1 MSPDGV
7 TVLVGQNES
16 GKSSVLEAIA
26 LTASERELTE
36 DDIRYG
42 AECPSVELEYAVSRG
57 DLDDHL
63 EEFEHAQVQKLNDYL
78 EDCGSLTCTYSWSR
92 NEHGR
97 FILSED
103 IEDPNLSSI
112 LSARVSSVA
121 PSIVPKA
128 REGSDDVENLNADEA
143 NLHGGAE
150 DSESD
155 ESAGGSEEKALYKTM
170 TARDVAEACYY
181 AAPYTTL
188 FNHDSGMLPNTV
200 DINEKGI
207 LIGAGAEAATNYL
220 LVAGLD
226 VADLLVPDSR
236 RREISLEI
244 ANNKITDDFCS
255 FWSQLIGK
263 HSRLKLQCSLRHYPA
278 GDEKA
283 GRPYL
288 VFWIADGYN
297 KLYPKQRSLGVRWF
311 VSFYLQMKATER
323 SGGRMFLLDEPG
335 ANLHPKAQADVL
347 RLVHKLSKDVPVV
360 YSTHSP
366 HMIEYDK
373 LYRVLA
379 VQRTGDDEY
388 SPTTIISAHHL
399 GAASSDTLSPVL
411 TAMGAD
417 LSQQEVIRRKNNVI
431 LEEMS
436 GFYYLKAFWSLLK
449 VKQEAHFIAATG
461 VNKIEAL
468 ANMFLGW
475 GLDFIVAIDDEKNS
489 RTVFNSLKKNLYG
502 DDEKVAAENVFKF
515 KSFHGIEDVF
525 STDAFKRFIV
535 NSGDAQI
542 NGKNSEWAKQAG
554 FSKPVLAHAFWQQV
568 LEGRLTEA
576 DLDAETM
583 ANIKTIVAGIV
594 ERLQKR
600 SA

>member
-16 GKSSVLEAIA
+16 GKSSVLDALA
-26 LTASERELTE
+26 LTSSDKELTE

-42 AECPSVELEYAVSRG
+42 TAWPTVELEYAVTQG
-57 DLDDHL
+57 ELNDEL
-63 EEFEHAQVQKLNDYL
+63 EQFDPAQLERLNDYL
-78 EDCGSLTCTYSWSR
+78 EKTGRLVCTYSWKR
-92 NEHGR
+92 NEGSR
-97 FILSED
+97 FELVED
-103 IEDPNLSSI
+103 IEDPNLLAI
-112 LSARVSSVA
+112 LSPPISLATSDLNISKGETAEASDVPTISEDSSGDGAEGVNDEKQ
-121 PSIVPKA
+121 SRPKA
-128 REGSDDVENLNADEA
+128 MTVSDI
-143 NLHGGAE
+143 
-150 DSESD
+150 
-155 ESAGGSEEKALYKTM
+155 
-170 TARDVAEACYY
+170 AEACYY
-181 AAPYTTL
+181 AAPYATL

-200 DINEKGI
+200 DINDKGI
-207 LIGAGAEAATNYL
+207 LVGAGAEAAKNYL

-226 VADLLVPDSR
+226 VADLLASDSR
-236 RREISLEI
+236 RQETSFDI
-244 ANNKITDDFCS
+244 ANNKITEDFCS

-263 HSRLKLQCSLRHYPA
+263 RSQLKLQCSLRHYPA

-283 GRPYL
+283 GQPHL

-373 LYRVLA
+373 LFRVLA
-379 VQRTGDDEY
+379 VQREGDGEY
-388 SPTTIISAHHL
+388 SPTKIISAHHL

-417 LSQQEVIRRKNNVI
+417 LSQQEVIRKNNNVI

-436 GFYYLKAFWSLLK
+436 GFYYLKAFWTLME

-475 GLDFIVAIDDEKNS
+475 GLDFIVAIDDERNS
-489 RTVFNSLKKNLYG
+489 RAVFNSLKKNLYG
-502 DDEKVAAENVFKF
+502 DDEDIAFANVFKF
-515 KSFHGIEDVF
+515 KPFHGIEDVF
-525 STDAFKRFIV
+525 STDVFKRIV
-535 NSGDAQI
+535 VNDVNAQI
-542 NGKNSEWAKQAG
+542 NGLNSEWVKQVG
-554 FSKPVLAHAFWQQV
+554 LSKPVLAHSFSQKV
-568 LEGRLTEA
+568 HEGKLKLA
-576 DLDAETM
+576 DFDEESVK
-583 ANIKTIVAGIV
+583 NIKIIVDGIV
-594 ERLQKR
+594 ERLTKKI
-600 SA
+600 AA